1 MATCLERLEN
11 LNLFFSNN
19 CPRGAKITPS
29 KIWLWNDQRNLVLDR
44 KTKFQTPSTHVGPAQ
59 TLMHKVIIT
68 ARIVFGQFAICS
80 ETGKKRI
87 RNAFLVTPAKK
98 RFVSWFLFQSRKS
111 CFETNAS
118 YHLWANLWTFS
129 YGDMPRTVGLA
140 RQWRTNCFQPKIVLI
155 PKNTVSL

>member
-87 RNAFLVTPAKK
+87 RNAFLVSPASK
-98 RFVSWFLFQSRKS
+98 LFRNK
-111 CFETNAS
+111 CLFTIVELS
-118 YHLWANLWTFS
+118 YGPFS
-129 YGDMPRTVGLA
+129 YVDMPRTVELA
-140 RQWRTNCFQPKIVLI
+140 RQWRTGCFRPKIVLI
-155 PKNTVSL
+155 PKKHCKSLIWNRVFFI